1 MLYKSINSA
10 AFPYTYQSHV
20 YLRKPEGTPNEFYIF
35 GTENYIQYLVTKWGY
50 YDIRGW
56 HITKDR
62 LCSSLSIANWFLKH
76 RITMVRTRM
85 LNRVGIPME
94 IKEVTNRKVFST
106 EIYWQEKSKRNLTF
120 YVVSSSKTKRKNIIV
135 LTTIDRLLGV
145 AIYDDINMN
154 VNKKNM

>member
-1 MLYKSINSA
+1 
-10 AFPYTYQSHV
+10 
-20 YLRKPEGTPNEFYIF
+20 
-35 GTENYIQYLVTKWGY
+35 
-50 YDIRGW
+50 
-56 HITKDR
+56 
-62 LCSSLSIANWFLKH
+62 
-76 RITMVRTRM
+76 MVRTRM
-85 LNRVGIPME
+85 LNRVGIPTE
-94 IKEVTNRKVFST
+94 IKDVTNRKVFST